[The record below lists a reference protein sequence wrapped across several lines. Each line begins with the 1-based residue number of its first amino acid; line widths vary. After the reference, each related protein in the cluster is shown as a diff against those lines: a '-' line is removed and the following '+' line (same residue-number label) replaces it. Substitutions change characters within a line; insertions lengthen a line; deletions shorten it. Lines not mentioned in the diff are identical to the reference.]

1 MITTKREFVLL
12 TDKFAKI
19 LFNTKIG
26 QEYLTKLISLIIG
39 TPVELLSQNFIPLNA
54 HISVHP
60 DIVNSEADLVYENGD
75 IFVNLEINFRDSL
88 KLNKKNQVYLHQL
101 ILRQVSSDK
110 DYTNIK
116 KVYQINLN
124 GYDEFKRN
132 EFIYRSKVIEEKY
145 NIERY
150 DNLEIIDIN
159 LYKLYEMDYNLVM
172 KGTDELKKMLYL
184 FVCDNNDLLVR
195 LYEGDKFMEKVLKEA
210 NRLKVNI
217 DDLLLYDKE
226 EIKQDIYEAGVK
238 RRTSIEIAIN
248 FLKNTNLTFQVVAD
262 NTDLGVYEIKRPIF
276 FCYDVIELR

>member
-195 LYEGDKFMEKVLKEA
+195 LYEGDKFMEKVLKES

-248 FLKNTNLTFQVVAD
+248 LLKNTNLPFQVIAD
-262 NTDLGVYEIKRPIF
+262 NTDLAVYEIEKLKKQI
-276 FCYDVIELR
+276 DDGEL

>member
-248 FLKNTNLTFQVVAD
+248 LLKNTNLPFQVIAD
-262 NTDLGVYEIKRPIF
+262 NTDLAVYEIEKLKKQI
-276 FCYDVIELR
+276 DDGEL

>member
-101 ILRQVSSDK
+101 MLRQVSSDK

-248 FLKNTNLTFQVVAD
+248 LLKNTNLPFQVIAD
-262 NTDLGVYEIKRPIF
+262 NTDLAVYEIEKLKKQL
-276 FCYDVIELR
+276 DDGEL

>member
-88 KLNKKNQVYLHQL
+88 KLNRKNQVYLHQL
-101 ILRQVSSDK
+101 ILRQVLSDK

-238 RRTSIEIAIN
+238 RRKSIEIAIN
-248 FLKNTNLTFQVVAD
+248 LLKNTNLPFQVIAD
-262 NTDLGVYEIKRPIF
+262 NTDLAVYEIEKLKKQI
-276 FCYDVIELR
+276 DDGEL